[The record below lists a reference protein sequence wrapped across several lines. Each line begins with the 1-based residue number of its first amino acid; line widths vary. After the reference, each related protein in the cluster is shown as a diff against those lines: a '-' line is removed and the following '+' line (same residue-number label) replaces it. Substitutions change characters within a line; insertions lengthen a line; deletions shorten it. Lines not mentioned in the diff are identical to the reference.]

1 MEKWAGDDAMQTAI
15 HYYTREEYL
24 TLEATSQ
31 EKHEFYHG
39 EIFAMAGG
47 TFNHAE
53 ISGNV
58 YSTLRTKLRNQP
70 CRPTNSDMRIG
81 TPSGLM
87 TYPDV
92 AIFCGQPELIDNQR
106 TLLNPVVIIE
116 VLSPSTR
123 GYDQGD
129 KFRLYRSIA
138 TFRAY
143 LLIDSE
149 CVHLQQF
156 HRSAAHEWI
165 LHEYTDLTE
174 IIYLCSIDESL
185 SLAEIYE
192 NIHFT

>member
-1 MEKWAGDDAMQTAI
+1 MQTAI
-15 HYYTREEYL
+15 HYHTREEYL

-47 TFNHAE
+47 TFRHSRIKINLIASLH
-53 ISGNV
+53 
-58 YSTLRTKLRNQP
+58 LKLRGKSCQL
-70 CRPTNSDMRIG
+70 TDSDMRIG

-106 TLLNPVVIIE
+106 TLLNPVVMIE

-129 KFRLYRSIA
+129 KFRLYRSIV
-138 TFRAY
+138 TFREY

-165 LHEYTDLTE
+165 LHEYIDLNE
-174 IIYLCSIDESL
+174 IIYLSSIDESL

-192 NIHFT
+192 NISFT

>member
-1 MEKWAGDDAMQTAI
+1 METAI
-15 HYYTREEYL
+15 HYHTREEYL
-24 TLEATSQ
+24 ALEAMSQ

-47 TFNHAE
+47 TFHHAE
-53 ISGNV
+53 ISGNIFA
-58 YSTLRTKLRNQP
+58 TLRTQLRHKS

-92 AIFCGQPELIDNQR
+92 AIFCGAPELIDNQR

-123 GYDQGD
+123 GYDQDD

-138 TFRAY
+138 TFREY

-149 CVHLQQF
+149 RVHIQQF
-156 HRSAAHEWI
+156 HRSATNEWI
-165 LHEYTDLTE
+165 LHELTDLTE
-174 IIYLCSIDESL
+174 IIYFTSIDESL

>member
-1 MEKWAGDDAMQTAI
+1 MQFLLSELMQTAT
-15 HYYTREEYL
+15 HYHTREEYL
-24 TLEATSQ
+24 TLEAMSQ

-47 TFNHAE
+47 TFHHAE
-53 ISGNV
+53 ISGNIFA
-58 YSTLRTKLRNQP
+58 TLRTQLRHKS

-92 AIFCGQPELIDNQR
+92 AIFCGAPELIDNQR

-123 GYDQGD
+123 GYDQDD

-138 TFRAY
+138 TFREY

-149 CVHLQQF
+149 RVHIQQF
-156 HRSAAHEWI
+156 HRSATNEWI
-165 LHEYTDLTE
+165 LHELTDLTE
-174 IIYLCSIDESL
+174 IIYFTSIDESL

>member
-1 MEKWAGDDAMQTAI
+1 MQTAI
-15 HYYTREEYL
+15 NYHTREEYL
-24 TLEATSQ
+24 RLEEVSP

-53 ISGNV
+53 ISGNTFV
-58 YSTLRTKLRNQP
+58 ALRTKLRHKS
-70 CRPTNSDMRIG
+70 CHPTNSDLRIE

-87 TYPDV
+87 SYPDA

-129 KFRLYRSIA
+129 KFRLYRSIT
-138 TFRAY
+138 TFGEY

-149 CVHLQQF
+149 QVHVQQF
-156 HRSAAHEWI
+156 CHSATNEWV
-165 LHEYTDLTE
+165 LHEYTDLTA
-174 IIYLCSIDESL
+174 IIYLSSIDESL

-192 NIHFT
+192 NINFA

>member
-1 MEKWAGDDAMQTAI
+1 MQTAT
-15 HYYTREEYL
+15 HYHTREEYL
-24 TLEATSQ
+24 TLEAMSQ

-39 EIFAMAGG
+39 EIFAMVGG
-47 TFNHAE
+47 TFRHSRIKINLIASLH
-53 ISGNV
+53 
-58 YSTLRTKLRNQP
+58 LKLRGKSCQL
-70 CRPTNSDMRIG
+70 TDSDMRIE
-81 TPSGLM
+81 TTSGLM

-92 AIFCGQPELIDNQR
+92 AIFCGAPELIDNQR

-123 GYDQGD
+123 GYDQDD

-138 TFRAY
+138 TFREY

-149 CVHLQQF
+149 RVHIQQF
-156 HRSAAHEWI
+156 HRSATNEWI
-165 LHEYTDLTE
+165 LHELTDLTE
-174 IIYLCSIDESL
+174 IIYFTSIDESL

>member
-1 MEKWAGDDAMQTAI
+1 MQTAI
-15 HYYTREEYL
+15 HYHTREEYL
-24 TLEATSQ
+24 TLEETSQ

-58 YSTLRTKLRNQP
+58 FSTLRTKLRNQS

-92 AIFCGQPELIDNQR
+92 AIFCGQPELIDDQR

-138 TFRAY
+138 TFRDY

-149 CVHLQQF
+149 CVHVQQF
-156 HRSAAHEWI
+156 HRSTPHEWI

-174 IIYLCSIDESL
+174 IIYLSSLDESL

-192 NIHFT
+192 NIDFT

>member
-1 MEKWAGDDAMQTAI
+1 MQTAI
-15 HYYTREEYL
+15 NYHTREEYL
-24 TLEATSQ
+24 RLEEVSP

-47 TFNHAE
+47 TFRHSRIKINLIAALHRKLHGK
-53 ISGNV
+53 SCQLTD
-58 YSTLRTKLRNQP
+58 SDLR
-70 CRPTNSDMRIG
+70 IE

-87 TYPDV
+87 SYPDA

-129 KFRLYRSIA
+129 KFRLYRSIT
-138 TFRAY
+138 TFGEY

-149 CVHLQQF
+149 QVHVQQF
-156 HRSAAHEWI
+156 RHSATNEWV
-165 LHEYTDLTE
+165 LHEYTDLTA
-174 IIYLCSIDESL
+174 IVYLCSIDESL

-192 NIHFT
+192 NINFA